1 MGRNNNTHSLADIFP
16 EVFRLFRQ
24 SALKVLFL
32 VPFENQRRNGESNW
46 GSGFDDRCNL
56 GRKETTKGVRSFRR
70 EGRQKQDQYV
80 RHARV
85 FVPFAAAGR

>member
-46 GSGFDDRCNL
+46 GSGFDD
-56 GRKETTKGVRSFRR
+56 
-70 EGRQKQDQYV
+70 
-80 RHARV
+80 
-85 FVPFAAAGR
+85 